1 MARTRNPLRRLER
14 RTFGTGGVRT
24 RVHVLTAVGAEVE
37 DDAPTFVLLHGL
49 GLSSR
54 YFVELAERLARH
66 GSVVIFDLPG
76 FGGLPRPRRALTI
89 RQFSG
94 VVVVVLELLEVRRP
108 ILIGH
113 SLGTQIAV
121 EALASEPDLAEA
133 AVLVGPVVNA
143 DERRLLRLALR
154 FAQSAVHE
162 RVRDAAISVRAY
174 LVSGLTWPNL
184 LLPTMLDY
192 PIEERIAEVAAALC
206 LLAGEHDRTAPLDW
220 LRRLQRAATRSPAAE
235 VVVVGGAA
243 HQVVINQAD
252 AVARA
257 AVALAARRGSR

>member
-1 MARTRNPLRRLER
+1 MARNPLRRLQR

-24 RVHVLTAVGAEVE
+24 RVHILTAVGAEVG

-54 YFVELAERLARH
+54 YFVPLAERLARH

-89 RQFSG
+89 RQFAG
-94 VVVVVLELLEVRRP
+94 VVVVVLGLLEVRRP
-108 ILIGH
+108 LLIGH

-121 EALASEPDLAEA
+121 EALATEPGLAEA

-154 FAQSAVHE
+154 FAQSSVHE
-162 RVRDAAISVRAY
+162 RARDAAISVREY

-184 LLPTMLDY
+184 LLPTLLEY
-192 PIEERIAEVAAALC
+192 PIEERIGQVDAALC
-206 LLAGEHDRTAPLDW
+206 LLAGEHDRTAPVGW
-220 LRRLQRAATRSPAAE
+220 LRRLQGAANRAPGVE
-235 VVVVGGAA
+235 VVVVAGAA

-252 AVARA
+252 AVTRE
-257 AVALAARRGSR
+257 AVALAARRAAR